1 MISYASVLTIC
12 ITAFLISLVWAS
24 THTDRKGK

>member
-1 MISYASVLTIC
+1 MSNYPSVLTIC

-24 THTDRKGK
+24 TRTDRKR